1 MNVGGAAAAT
11 IGVAIAAKR
20 KRIYRLFRAAGATTA
35 SDAKSLQEINV
46 SGSLMLNLLIR
57 HGEIVKV
64 DGDRYY
70 IDESAVQACRRK
82 RLIAVVIAILIV
94 VTAMVVAKYLV

>member
-1 MNVGGAAAAT
+1 MSAGGAGAAT
-11 IGVAIAAKR
+11 VGVAIAAKR

-46 SGSLMLNLLIR
+46 SDSGMLKLLIH

-70 IDESAVQACRRK
+70 IDESAVQANRRK

-94 VTAMVVAKYLV
+94 VIAMVVAKYVN